1 MIIRMYN
8 HIRNHM
14 KNDSSF
20 KFSGVSSSLIYEKLN
35 SININKSTG
44 HDMIPPKLIKL
55 GAKELCVPITYLINK
70 CIKTSTFPK
79 YLKLGE
85 ITPVFKKENMLDKRN
100 YRPISTLPCLSKIF
114 EGVFNLW
121 NNFRPILRTYSHLI
135 CRVFVKI
142 TIVKMCFCV
151 MLKTVRQVL
160 TVIISMDLS

>member
-1 MIIRMYN
+1 
-8 HIRNHM
+8 M

-35 SININKSTG
+35 GININKSTG

-70 CIKTSTFPK
+70 CIETSTFPK
-79 YLKLGE
+79 YLRLGE

-114 EGVFNLW
+114 EGVFVEQL
-121 NNFRPILRTYSHLI
+121 RPFLRTYSHLI
-135 CRVFVKI
+135 CRVFVKV
-142 TIVKMCFCV
+142 TIVKVCFCV